1 MRRST
6 LALAVAAT
14 VAALATAGPAF
25 GLGAQRPNENASCM
39 GFLANSSN
47 PNASNTIAMQAREG
61 DASAIAHSSP
71 TGPGRP
77 GLISCVLQIP

>member
-1 MRRST
+1 MRKPI
-6 LALAVAAT
+6 LAVVLAAT
-14 VAALATAGPAF
+14 VAAFATTAPAF

-47 PNASNTIAMQAREG
+47 PNASNTIAAQAREG
-61 DASAIAHSSP
+61 DASAIAHTSP
-71 TGPGRP
+71 TGPGRA